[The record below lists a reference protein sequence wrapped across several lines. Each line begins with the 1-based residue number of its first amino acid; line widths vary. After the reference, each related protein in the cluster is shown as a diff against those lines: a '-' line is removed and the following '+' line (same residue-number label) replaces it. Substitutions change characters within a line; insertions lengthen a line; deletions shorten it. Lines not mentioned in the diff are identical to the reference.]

1 MKKKYETK
9 VIKKVYV
16 FRLEIYQMKSFR
28 YELMY
33 EKRIYLYELLF
44 MNWGKIRVLEATD
57 LYGKLQ
63 KLIMFKG
70 STLLT

>member
-1 MKKKYETK
+1 
-9 VIKKVYV
+9 
-16 FRLEIYQMKSFR
+16 MKSFR
-28 YELMY
+28 HELMY

-44 MNWGKIRVLEATD
+44 INWGKIQVMEATD
-57 LYGKLQ
+57 LYGILQ